1 MCFPTLRRKVFL
13 CVIWCHSLW
22 LSVSRATQHIML
34 WCVLLLL
41 CALWYC
47 IELLLSA
54 IIVQFVMPRAR
65 ARLAAKWY
73 WPIAPNSTQLTR
85 THHLSW
91 GYWLE
96 NILFIHILYPSS
108 YLNQTSFTSTNVKLR
123 MCLRFDPNLNATWTE
138 LNYEVLNFTWR
149 LTDVYLTLSW
159 HSPNVHLTTWP

>member
-1 MCFPTLRRKVFL
+1 MCFPALRRKVFL
-13 CVIWCHSLW
+13 CAIWCHSLW
-22 LSVSRATQHIML
+22 LLVSRATQHIML

-41 CALWYC
+41 CAFWYC

-65 ARLAAKWY
+65 ARLDAKWY

-96 NILFIHILYPSS
+96 NITFIYILDSS
-108 YLNQTSFTSTNVKLR
+108 LALTSTKFICLHEWNMLIVMAITPSLFYQDPEDVQILWLIFNLR
-123 MCLRFDPNLNATWTE
+123 WGKSSKTHP
-138 LNYEVLNFTWR
+138 
-149 LTDVYLTLSW
+149 LT
-159 HSPNVHLTTWP
+159 

>member
-1 MCFPTLRRKVFL
+1 MVVELFRTNDTDIIDLLMRSFHKDYTLHFNEHHFPALRRKVFL
-13 CVIWCHSLW
+13 CVMWCHSLW
-22 LSVSRATQHIML
+22 LLVSRATQHIML

-85 THHLSW
+85 THHLSR
-91 GYWLE
+91 GYWIEDIEWHFLIDIKMLYVRK
-96 NILFIHILYPSS
+96 ILALF
-108 YLNQTSFTSTNVKLR
+108 
-123 MCLRFDPNLNATWTE
+123 
-138 LNYEVLNFTWR
+138 
-149 LTDVYLTLSW
+149 
-159 HSPNVHLTTWP
+159 